1 MRVNS
6 EKKLYFIRGIVKFDE
21 PMNLHTTF
29 KIGGPADVWIEP
41 LDTDDLMEL
50 LGYARANKIN
60 IFIVGGGSK
69 ILVGDKGV
77 RGIVIC
83 MKNTSFKRVNFKDD
97 LAEAGCGIGLWDFI
111 SEAAQ
116 RNLGGCGYLA
126 GVPGTLGGAIVMNAG
141 WPSNA
146 IGDLV
151 EEVTVI
157 KDSDIVILKRKRIN
171 FSYRSSG
178 LDDCVLISGTIRMKK
193 KPKEDILAELKNNRM
208 KKTITQ
214 DLGYP
219 SIGCIFKNPSLG
231 ISAGKL
237 IEASGFKGRSF
248 GGAHISEKHANFI
261 INRGKAKASD
271 VLLLIEEIQKKV
283 FKDSGIMLKLEVKLM
298 GEF

>member
-1 MRVNS
+1 MHVNS
-6 EKKLYFIRGIVKFDE
+6 EKKLDFIRGVVRFDE
-21 PMNLHTTF
+21 PMSIHTTF
-29 KIGGPADVWIEP
+29 KIGGPADVWVEP
-41 LDTDDLMEL
+41 RDTDDLFEI

-83 MKNTSFKRVNFKDD
+83 MKNTSFKRVRFKDEI
-97 LAEAGCGIGLWDFI
+97 AEVGCGIGLQDFI
-111 SEAAQ
+111 RKAAQ

-141 WPSNA
+141 WPSEA

-157 KDSDIVILKRKRIN
+157 KGEDIVILKRERIN

-178 LDDCVLISGTIRMKK
+178 LDDCILVSGTIRMKK
-193 KPKEDILAELKNNRM
+193 KPKEGLLAELKDNLK

-219 SIGCIFKNPSLG
+219 CIGCIFKNPSLG
-231 ISAGKL
+231 VSAGKL

-248 GGAHISEKHANFI
+248 GGASISEKHANFI
-261 INRGKAKASD
+261 INRGVAKASD
-271 VLLLIEEIQKKV
+271 VLFLIEEIQKKV
-283 FKDSGIMLKLEVKLM
+283 FKDSGIMLKLEAKLM